1 MSGFFVPGT
10 CCLLDNDSPTLYLST
25 GETTGPRTKA
35 VSVADQERERVVVK
49 IGSNVLSAGSERLDR
64 AHLIE
69 IVRQI
74 AQLHEQ
80 GYPITIVTSGAV
92 LAGRERMGYP
102 QLRASIPFRQMLAA
116 VGQSHLMH
124 LYAQFFDIYDIQVA
138 QILLTADD
146 FRDRQRYLNARDTM
160 LGLLEER
167 VIPIIN
173 ENDTVATEEI
183 KVGDNDNLAALV
195 VTLIDA
201 DLLILLSDIE
211 GLYDGDPHQ
220 DPAARLIREV
230 CQIDASIWQVAGD
243 SATTSG
249 TGGMRTKLEAAQ
261 MVQRAGSTMVIAHGG
276 ERDVLL
282 RIMEGEPIGTR
293 FLPTGT
299 DRVSSAAPAAA
310 HGAVGGM
317 ESRKRWILA
326 GSHALGRVHVDR
338 GAAVAIATQGK
349 SLLPVGVVG
358 VDEPFER
365 GETVRIFVDGT
376 EIARGVVRYSA
387 HELKQIKGL
396 HSDQIR
402 DHLGYD
408 YGDEVIHHNDM
419 VILEQPR
426 IGGHNE

>member
-1 MSGFFVPGT
+1 M
-10 CCLLDNDSPTLYLST
+10 
-25 GETTGPRTKA
+25 
-35 VSVADQERERVVVK
+35 ADHSSERIVVK
-49 IGSNVLSAGSERLDR
+49 IGSNVLSSGSERLDR

-74 AQLHEQ
+74 AHLHRQ
-80 GYPITIVTSGAV
+80 GYPIAIVTSGAV

-102 QLRASIPFRQMLAA
+102 QLRSSIPFRQMLAA

-160 LGLLEER
+160 LGLLEEQ

-201 DLLILLSDIE
+201 ELLILLSDIE
-211 GLYDGDPHQ
+211 GLSDSDPHQ

-230 CQIDASIWQVAGD
+230 RQIDASIWQIAGG
-243 SATTSG
+243 SATDSG
-249 TGGMRTKLEAAQ
+249 TGGMRTKIEAAQ

-282 RIMEGEPIGTR
+282 RIMEGEPVGTR
-293 FLPTGT
+293 FLPQGA
-299 DRVSSAAPAAA
+299 DRAHSAIA
-310 HGAVGGM
+310 GGM

-326 GSHALGRVHVDR
+326 GSYALGRVHVDR

-365 GETVRIFVDGT
+365 GETVRIFAGDT

-387 HELKQIKGL
+387 NELKQIKGL

-402 DHLGYD
+402 EQLGYD

-426 IGGHNE
+426 TGGRDE

>member
-1 MSGFFVPGT
+1 M
-10 CCLLDNDSPTLYLST
+10 
-25 GETTGPRTKA
+25 
-35 VSVADQERERVVVK
+35 ADHQSERIVVK
-49 IGSNVLSAGSERLDR
+49 IGSNVLSSGSERLDR

-74 AQLHEQ
+74 AQLHAQ
-80 GYPITIVTSGAV
+80 GRPIAIVTSGAV

-102 QLRASIPFRQMLAA
+102 QLRASIPFRQMLSA

-201 DLLILLSDIE
+201 DLLILLSDIQ

-230 CQIDASIWQVAGD
+230 RHIDASIWQVAGD
-243 SATTSG
+243 SATESG
-249 TGGMRTKLEAAQ
+249 TGGMRTKIEAAQ
-261 MVQRAGSTMVIAHGG
+261 LVQRAGSSMVIAHGG

-282 RIMEGEPIGTR
+282 RIMEGESIGTR
-293 FLPTGT
+293 FLPQGA
-299 DRVSSAAPAAA
+299 DRVSGTAR
-310 HGAVGGM
+310 GAVRGAVAVGM

-365 GETVRIFVDGT
+365 GETVRIYADGT

-387 HELKQIKGL
+387 NELRQIKGL

-402 DHLGYD
+402 EHLGYD

-419 VILEQPR
+419 VVLDLEQPR
-426 IGGHNE
+426 TGGNNE

>member
-1 MSGFFVPGT
+1 M
-10 CCLLDNDSPTLYLST
+10 
-25 GETTGPRTKA
+25 
-35 VSVADQERERVVVK
+35 ADHQSERIVVK
-49 IGSNVLSAGSERLDR
+49 IGSNVLSSGSERLDR

-74 AQLHEQ
+74 AQLHAQ
-80 GYPITIVTSGAV
+80 GRPIAIVTSGAV

-102 QLRASIPFRQMLAA
+102 QLRASIPFRQMLSA

-201 DLLILLSDIE
+201 DLLILLSDIQ

-230 CQIDASIWQVAGD
+230 RHIDASIWQVAGD
-243 SATTSG
+243 SATESG
-249 TGGMRTKLEAAQ
+249 TGGMRTKIEAAQ
-261 MVQRAGSTMVIAHGG
+261 LVQRAGSSMVIAHGG

-282 RIMEGEPIGTR
+282 RIMEGESIGTR
-293 FLPTGT
+293 FLPQGA
-299 DRVSSAAPAAA
+299 DRVSGTA
-310 HGAVGGM
+310 HGATRGAVAVGM

-365 GETVRIFVDGT
+365 GETVRIYADGT

-387 HELKQIKGL
+387 NELRQIKGL

-402 DHLGYD
+402 EHLGYD

-419 VILEQPR
+419 VVLDLEQPR
-426 IGGHNE
+426 TGGNNE

>member
-1 MSGFFVPGT
+1 
-10 CCLLDNDSPTLYLST
+10 
-25 GETTGPRTKA
+25 
-35 VSVADQERERVVVK
+35 VADHKSERVVVK
-49 IGSNVLSAGSERLDR
+49 IGSNVLSSGSERLDR

-74 AQLHEQ
+74 AQLHGQ
-80 GYPITIVTSGAV
+80 GYPIAIVTSGAV

-102 QLRASIPFRQMLAA
+102 QLRSSIPFRQMLAA
-116 VGQSHLMH
+116 VGQSRLMH
-124 LYAQFFDIYDIQVA
+124 LYEQFFDIYDIQVA

-160 LGLLEER
+160 LGLLDER
-167 VIPIIN
+167 VVPIIN
-173 ENDTVATEEI
+173 ENDTVATDEI

-201 DLLILLSDIE
+201 ELLILLSDIA

-220 DPAARLIREV
+220 DPNARLIREV
-230 CQIDASIWQVAGD
+230 RQVDASIWGIAGE
-243 SATTSG
+243 SATDSG
-249 TGGMRTKLEAAQ
+249 TGGMRTKIEAAQ
-261 MVQRAGSTMVIAHGG
+261 LVQRAGSTMVIAHGS

-293 FLPTGT
+293 FLPLGTGEGEG
-299 DRVSSAAPAAA
+299 
-310 HGAVGGM
+310 GAVPGGM

-326 GSHALGRVHVDR
+326 GSRALGRIRVDR
-338 GAAVAIATQGK
+338 GAAVAITTRGK
-349 SLLPVGVVG
+349 SLLPVGVVDVG
-358 VDEPFER
+358 ESFER
-365 GETVRIFVDGT
+365 GETVRIFAGDH

-387 HELKQIKGL
+387 GELDQIKGL

-402 DHLGYD
+402 DRLGYD

-419 VILEQPR
+419 VILDQASE
-426 IGGHNE
+426 

>member
-1 MSGFFVPGT
+1 M
-10 CCLLDNDSPTLYLST
+10 
-25 GETTGPRTKA
+25 
-35 VSVADQERERVVVK
+35 ADHQSERIVVK
-49 IGSNVLSAGSERLDR
+49 IGSNVLSSGSERLDR

-74 AQLHEQ
+74 AQLHAQ
-80 GYPITIVTSGAV
+80 GRPIAIVTSGAV

-102 QLRASIPFRQMLAA
+102 QLRASIPFRQMLSA

-160 LGLLEER
+160 LGLIEER
-167 VIPIIN
+167 IIPVIN

-201 DLLILLSDIE
+201 DLLILLSDIQ

-230 CQIDASIWQVAGD
+230 RHIDASIWQVAGD
-243 SATTSG
+243 SATESG
-249 TGGMRTKLEAAQ
+249 TGGMRTKIEAAQ
-261 MVQRAGSTMVIAHGG
+261 LVQRAGSSMVIAHGG

-282 RIMEGEPIGTR
+282 RIMEGESIGTR
-293 FLPTGT
+293 FLPQGA
-299 DRVSSAAPAAA
+299 DRVSGTAR
-310 HGAVGGM
+310 GAVRGAVAVGM

-365 GETVRIFVDGT
+365 GETVRIYADGT

-387 HELKQIKGL
+387 NELRQIKGL

-402 DHLGYD
+402 EHLGYD

-419 VILEQPR
+419 VVLDLEQPR
-426 IGGHNE
+426 TGGNNE

>member
-1 MSGFFVPGT
+1 MQW
-10 CCLLDNDSPTLYLST
+10 
-25 GETTGPRTKA
+25 EKA
-35 VSVADQERERVVVK
+35 APVTDHKSERIVVK
-49 IGSNVLSAGSERLDR
+49 IGSNVLSSGSERLDR

-74 AQLHEQ
+74 AQLHGQ

-102 QLRASIPFRQMLAA
+102 QLRSSIPFRQMLAA
-116 VGQSHLMH
+116 VGQSRLMH
-124 LYAQFFDIYDIQVA
+124 LYEQFFDIYDIQVA

-167 VIPIIN
+167 VVPIIN
-173 ENDTVATEEI
+173 ENDSVATEEI

-201 DLLILLSDIE
+201 ELLILLSDID

-220 DPAARLIREV
+220 DPGARLIREV
-230 CQIDASIWQVAGD
+230 RQVDASIWEAAGE
-243 SATTSG
+243 SATASG
-249 TGGMRTKLEAAQ
+249 TGGMRTKIEAAQ
-261 MVQRAGSTMVIAHGG
+261 LVQRAGSTMVIAHGS
-276 ERDVLL
+276 ERDVLT
-282 RIMEGEPIGTR
+282 RIMEGEPVGTR
-293 FLPTGT
+293 FLPHGAGDSGGT
-299 DRVSSAAPAAA
+299 APA
-310 HGAVGGM
+310 GM

-326 GSHALGRVHVDR
+326 GSRALGRIHVDR
-338 GAAVAIATQGK
+338 GAGLAITTRGK
-349 SLLPVGVVG
+349 SLLPVGVVR
-358 VDEPFER
+358 VEESFER
-365 GETVRIFVDGT
+365 GETVRIYAGNH

-387 HELKQIKGL
+387 HELDQIKGL

-419 VILEQPR
+419 VVLEQPR
-426 IGGHNE
+426 IGGHDE

>member
-1 MSGFFVPGT
+1 M
-10 CCLLDNDSPTLYLST
+10 
-25 GETTGPRTKA
+25 
-35 VSVADQERERVVVK
+35 ADHKSERVVVK
-49 IGSNVLSAGSERLDR
+49 IGSNVLSSGSERLDR

-74 AQLHEQ
+74 AQLHGQ
-80 GYPITIVTSGAV
+80 GYPIAIVTSGAV

-102 QLRASIPFRQMLAA
+102 QLRSSIPFRQMLAA
-116 VGQSHLMH
+116 VGQSRLMH
-124 LYAQFFDIYDIQVA
+124 LYEQFFDIYNIQVA

-160 LGLLEER
+160 LGLLDER
-167 VIPIIN
+167 VVPIIN
-173 ENDTVATEEI
+173 ENDTVATDEI

-201 DLLILLSDIE
+201 ELLILLSDIA

-220 DPAARLIREV
+220 DPNARLIREV
-230 CQIDASIWQVAGD
+230 RQVDASIWGIAGE
-243 SATTSG
+243 STTDSG
-249 TGGMRTKLEAAQ
+249 TGGMRTKIEAAQ
-261 MVQRAGSTMVIAHGG
+261 LVQRAGSTMVIAHGS

-293 FLPTGT
+293 FLPLGAGEGGG
-299 DRVSSAAPAAA
+299 SAAPS
-310 HGAVGGM
+310 GM

-326 GSHALGRVHVDR
+326 GSRALGRIHVDR
-338 GAAVAIATQGK
+338 GAAVAMTTRGK
-349 SLLPVGVVG
+349 SLLPVGVTR
-358 VDEPFER
+358 VDESFER
-365 GETVRIFVDGT
+365 GETVRIFAGNH

-387 HELKQIKGL
+387 HELDQIKGL

-402 DHLGYD
+402 DLLGYD

-419 VILEQPR
+419 VILDQAGE
-426 IGGHNE
+426 